1 MKKTPELLAVLVLT
15 LAAAMPAVADPSV
28 AQTQVELGAESS
40 RLSNGSPDW
49 QELSLR
55 INQQRGP
62 RSVKELTL
70 TQTSRFGLDDS
81 QISGL
86 YATPLTDRLTGT
98 LGASISPSHRV
109 LARHGFDG
117 TLQYE
122 FAPTWLVH
130 AGLASKRYDSVNVNQ
145 ASLMLEHYFSSFSAS
160 AAWRPVRALGVSS
173 SSTELRGYYYYRDTS
188 YIGVI
193 VSTGR
198 EATSV
203 NASTVLLTDVRATAL
218 LGRHWLSR
226 QWAINYAITST
237 RQGSFYN
244 QNSVRLGAQYLF

>member
-1 MKKTPELLAVLVLT
+1 MKKSPGF
-15 LAAAMPAVADPSV
+15 LAALTSSLATIMPAIADTAV
-28 AQTQVELGAESS
+28 AQTQVELSAESS

-55 INQQRGP
+55 INQQRGQ
-62 RSVKELTL
+62 RNVKELTL
-70 TQTSRFGLDDS
+70 AQTSRFGLDDQ
-81 QISGL
+81 QISGV
-86 YATPLTDRLTGT
+86 YATPLTDRLTAT
-98 LGASISPSHRV
+98 LAASVSPSHRI
-109 LARHGFDG
+109 LARHGIDG
-117 TLQYE
+117 ALQYE
-122 FAPTWLVH
+122 FAPAWLVH
-130 AGLASKRYDSVNVNQ
+130 AGLASKRYDSVSVNQ

-173 SSTELRGYYYYRDTS
+173 SSTELRGYYYYRDNS

-193 VSTGR
+193 VSTGQ

-203 NASTVLLTDVRATAL
+203 NASTVLLADVRATAL

-226 QWAINYAITST
+226 QWAISYAITST

-244 QNSVRLGAQYLF
+244 RNSVRLGAQYLF

>member
-1 MKKTPELLAVLVLT
+1 MKKSPGFLAVLVLS
-15 LAAAMPAVADPSV
+15 LATVMPAIADNAL

-40 RLSNGSPDW
+40 RLSNGSTDW

-55 INQQRGP
+55 INQQRGQ
-62 RSVKELTL
+62 RDVKELTL
-70 TQTSRFGLDDS
+70 TQTSRFGLDDQ

-86 YATPLTDRLTGT
+86 YATPLTDRLTAM
-98 LGASISPSHRV
+98 LAASISPSHRV
-109 LARHGFDG
+109 LARQGIDG

-122 FAPTWLVH
+122 FAPAWLVH
-130 AGLASKRYDSVNVNQ
+130 AGLASKRYDAANVNQ

-160 AAWRPVRALGVSS
+160 VAWRPVRALGASS
-173 SSTELRGYYYYRDTS
+173 SSTELRGYYYYRDNS

-193 VSTGR
+193 FSTGQ

-218 LGRHWLSR
+218 LGRHSLSR
-226 QWAINYAITST
+226 QWAVNYAVTST

-244 QNSVRLGAQYLF
+244 RNSVRLGAQFLF